1 MNYLHLIKSIYKDP
15 AADITLR
22 GDSLNVSSLPGNKAI
37 TPLTRVR
44 GSSHWDKAR
53 KEIKASGWKGKM
65 TLALFAD
72 DLIVYTENP
81 KESTK
86 NLLELISGFS
96 KVTGYKIST
105 YTN

>member
-1 MNYLHLIKSIYKDP
+1 
-15 AADITLR
+15 
-22 GDSLNVSSLPGNKAI
+22 
-37 TPLTRVR
+37 
-44 GSSHWDKAR
+44 
-53 KEIKASGWKGKM
+53 M

-81 KESTK
+81 KETTK